1 MHHPQVKHTI
11 DIFERMYQ
19 NLPPLTPEFVEKEMK
34 HALEH
39 LRDDVEVG
47 IDEVENIAVSLGK
60 KIWPYWKAFDEL
72 CSMCQGRL
80 GEKFL
85 LGRLPVNLKQKYLEF
100 KEHGADYH
108 DLRSGG
114 GASYFSLDER
124 QEITAVLIMVDQE
137 IKEHMKQAVLSVD
150 EQKYQNLIIDFQN
163 ILDDI
168 EKRLDSL
175 RLMAEDEEE
184 HPELAEEIRDKIK
197 TFELGLCLLGPNTKH
212 HELLNINDH
221 FVERRGARRGLRI

>member
-1 MHHPQVKHTI
+1 MHHPQVKHSI

-19 NLPPLTPEFVEKEMK
+19 NLPPLVPEFVEREMK

-39 LRDDVEVG
+39 LRDDVEIG

-60 KIWPYWKAFDEL
+60 KIWPYWKAFGEL
-72 CSMCQGRL
+72 CNMSQGRL

-85 LGRLPVNLKQKYLEF
+85 LGRLPVQLKQKYAEF

-114 GASYFSLDER
+114 GAAYFTLEER
-124 QEITAVLIMVDQE
+124 QEITEVLIMVDQE
-137 IKEHMKQAVLSVD
+137 IKEHVKQAILSVD
-150 EQKYQNLIIDFQN
+150 
-163 ILDDI
+163 
-168 EKRLDSL
+168 DSL

-212 HELLNINDH
+212 HELLNVDDH
-221 FVERRGARRGLRI
+221 FEERRGARRGLRV